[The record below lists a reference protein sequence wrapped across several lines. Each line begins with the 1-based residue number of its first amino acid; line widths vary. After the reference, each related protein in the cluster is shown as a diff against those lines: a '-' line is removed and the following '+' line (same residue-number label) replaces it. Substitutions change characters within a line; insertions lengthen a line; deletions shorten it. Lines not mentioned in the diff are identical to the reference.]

1 MLPSRLA
8 EIDAVFADA
17 LDLDPVERPA
27 FLAARCA
34 GDTALR
40 LEVEQLLRH
49 SGFELA
55 AVIEPLRSFVRQI
68 TAPAEGDEGLA
79 AGETVGAWTI
89 VQAIGRGGMGLVYLV
104 TRSDGSFEKRA
115 ALKVLPRAASSA
127 EAIRRFEQE
136 RRILARLDH
145 PSIAHLLDGGVD
157 RRGLP
162 YLVLEYVEGVAVDL
176 HCDREQLGIEARI
189 LLLIEIARAVQAA
202 HRNLVVHRDLKPSNL
217 LVTREGKIKL
227 LDFGIAKLLES
238 DTAPAEA
245 TSSLAL
251 TPACASPEQV
261 RGEPVTTASDVYQ
274 LGLLLSGLLTGHP
287 PQEASFSSLQALV
300 RAVCEES
307 PVPPSVAVLA
317 PLGERSAV
325 ELAAQRRSTPLRL
338 ARRFRPEMDAIV
350 ARAVEKDPERRYPS
364 AEQFATD
371 LERYLDGR
379 PVHARRA
386 NPFQRS
392 WKWVRRNRALTAT
405 AALAA
410 LFAVGYATTVTLQAR
425 ALALERDRA
434 RLEAAK
440 ATEVERFVVG
450 LFDVSDP
457 ATSLGKTIDAI
468 TLLERGAERVES
480 GLADQPVV
488 QARLLSTLGHI
499 YGRLGRLAEGRKLE
513 ERSLELRRQAFGPR
527 HVDVAE
533 SLHRLGSLARQLGDH
548 AAAKPLLVEALAQRR
563 ELLAPAA
570 PEIAESLTELGY
582 LHYFT
587 GDHTPADACFREALL
602 LRQQGGDLSLIAAAW
617 NSVALVAEKRGELD
631 EAEKLHREALA
642 VNRQL
647 HGERHP
653 DVAINLFNLARV
665 LQRRHDYAAAQPLFE
680 EVLAIDS
687 EVYGPDHPEVATDLT
702 LLANNLQILNQLD
715 RADAQFARALAIFR
729 AKLEP
734 GHHRI
739 ATTLQGI
746 GQLRFAQGRF
756 AEAETLLRE
765 ALELRRAR
773 VGANHVEVAEVL
785 LPLARCLVATG
796 RWEEAEAT
804 WSEAL
809 AMAAGQD
816 PLLVRQLEDDRTRLR
831 GTRPSGAGAG

>member
-27 FLAARCA
+27 FLAARCG
-34 GDTALR
+34 GDADLLR
-40 LEVEQLLRH
+40 EVELLLRP
-49 SGFELA
+49 SGDELSK
-55 AVIEPLRSFVRQI
+55 VIEPLRSYVREL
-68 TAPAEGDEGLA
+68 THAGEEGLA
-79 AGETVGAWTI
+79 AGETVGSWTI
-89 VQAIGRGGMGLVYLV
+89 VQPIGRGGMGVVYLV
-104 TRSDGSFEKRA
+104 TRSDGSFQKKA
-115 ALKVLPRAASSA
+115 ALKVLPHAASSG

-136 RRILARLDH
+136 RQILARLDH
-145 PSIAHLLDGGVD
+145 PSIARLLDGGVE

-162 YLVLEYVEGVAVDL
+162 YLVLEHVEGVAVDE
-176 HCDREQLGIEARI
+176 HCDRERLAVEERI
-189 LLLIEIARAVQAA
+189 GLVVEIARAVQAA

-217 LVTREGKIKL
+217 LVTPEGQVKL

-238 DTAPAEA
+238 EATPAEA
-245 TSSLAL
+245 TSSLAM

-261 RGEPVTTASDVYQ
+261 RGEAITTASDVYQ

-287 PQEASFSSLQALV
+287 PQQASFGSLQALV
-300 RAVCEES
+300 RAVCEAS
-307 PVPPSVAVLA
+307 PPPPSVAVLA
-317 PLGERSAV
+317 PLGDRSAA
-325 ELAAQRRSTPLRL
+325 ELAALRRSTPVRL
-338 ARRFRPEMDAIV
+338 ARRFRPELDAIV
-350 ARAVEKDPERRYPS
+350 ARALEKDPERRYPS
-364 AEQFATD
+364 AEHLAAD
-371 LERYLDGR
+371 LERFLAGR
-379 PVHARRA
+379 PVQARRA
-386 NPFQRS
+386 NPLQRS
-392 WKWVRRNRALTAT
+392 WKWVRRNRALTVA
-405 AALAA
+405 AALAVLLA
-410 LFAVGYATTVTLQAR
+410 IGYAVTVTVQAR
-425 ALALERDRA
+425 ALAVERDRA

-457 ATSLGKTIDAI
+457 ATSLGKTIDAL
-468 TLLERGAERVES
+468 TLLERGVERIELE
-480 GLADQPVV
+480 LAGQPVV

-513 ERSLELRRQAFGPR
+513 ERSLELRRQTFGPR
-527 HVDVAE
+527 HSEVAE
-533 SLHRLGSLARQLGDH
+533 SLHRLGALSRQLGDH

-570 PEIAESLTELGY
+570 QEIAESLTELGY

-587 GDHTPADACFREALL
+587 GEHVPADACFREALA
-602 LRQQGGDLSLIAAAW
+602 LRQQAGDLSLVAAAW

-631 EAEKLHREALA
+631 EAERLHREALA

-665 LQRRHDYAAAQPLFE
+665 LQRRHDYAGAQPLFE
-680 EVLAIDS
+680 EVLEIDT

-702 LLANNLQILNQLD
+702 LLANNLQILRQLD
-715 RADAQFARALAIFR
+715 RADEHFARALAIFR

-756 AEAETLLRE
+756 AEAEALLRE
-765 ALELRRAR
+765 ALALRRAR
-773 VGANHVEVAEVL
+773 VGASHVEVAEVL

-796 RWEEAEAT
+796 RWEEAEAA

-809 AMAAGQD
+809 AMAAGRD
-816 PLLVRQLEDDRTRLR
+816 PLLVRQLEDDRARLR
-831 GTRPSGAGAG
+831 ATRPQGSGAA

>member
-27 FLAARCA
+27 FLAARCG
-34 GDTALR
+34 GDAEL
-40 LEVEQLLRH
+40 LGEVELLLRH
-49 SGFELA
+49 SGEELSL
-55 AVIEPLRSFVRQI
+55 VIEPLRSFVREL
-68 TAPAEGDEGLA
+68 ADAGEEGLA
-79 AGETVGAWTI
+79 AGETVGSWTI
-89 VQAIGRGGMGLVYLV
+89 VQPIGRGGMGVVYLV

-115 ALKVLPRAASSA
+115 ALKVLPHAASSGD
-127 EAIRRFEQE
+127 AIRRFEQE

-145 PSIAHLLDGGVD
+145 PSIARLLDGGVD

-162 YLVLEYVEGVAVDL
+162 YLVLEYVEGIAVDL
-176 HCDREQLGIEARI
+176 HCDRGRLTVEERI
-189 LLLIEIARAVQAA
+189 GLVIEIARAVQAA

-217 LVTREGKIKL
+217 LVTPDGQVKL
-227 LDFGIAKLLES
+227 LDFGIAKLVES
-238 DTAPAEA
+238 EAAPAEA
-245 TSSLAL
+245 TSSLAM

-261 RGEPVTTASDVYQ
+261 RGEAITTASDVYQ

-287 PQEASFSSLQALV
+287 PQQASFSSLQALV
-300 RAVCEES
+300 RAVCEEN
-307 PVPPSVAVLA
+307 PAPPSVAVLA
-317 PLGERSAV
+317 ALGERPAA
-325 ELAAQRRSTPLRL
+325 ELAALRRSTPARL
-338 ARRFRPEMDAIV
+338 ARRFRPELDAIV
-350 ARAVEKDPERRYPS
+350 ARALEKDPERRYPS
-364 AEQFATD
+364 AEHLAAD
-371 LERYLDGR
+371 LERFLAGI
-379 PVHARRA
+379 PVKARRA
-386 NPFQRS
+386 NLLQRG
-392 WKWVRRNRALTAT
+392 WKWVRRNPALATT
-405 AALAA
+405 AALAL
-410 LFAVGYATTVTLQAR
+410 LFAVGYATTVTFQAR
-425 ALALERDRA
+425 ALAVERDRA

-457 ATSLGKTIDAI
+457 AISLGKTIDAL
-468 TLLERGAERVES
+468 TLLERGAARVDAE
-480 GLADQPVV
+480 LAGQPVV

-499 YGRLGRLAEGRKLE
+499 YGRLGRLTEGRRLE
-513 ERSLELRRQAFGPR
+513 ERSLGLRRQAFGPR
-527 HVDVAE
+527 HPEVAE
-533 SLHRLGSLARQLGDH
+533 SLHRLGALARQLGDH
-548 AAAKPLLVEALAQRR
+548 PTAEPLLVEALAQRR
-563 ELLAPAA
+563 AFLAPAA
-570 PEIAESLTELGY
+570 PEIADSLTELGY
-582 LHYFT
+582 LHYFK
-587 GDHTPADACFREALL
+587 GDHAPADAAFREALAI
-602 LRQQGGDLSLIAAAW
+602 RQQVGNLSLVAAAW

-631 EAEKLHREALA
+631 EAERLHREALA

-665 LQRRHDYAAAQPLFE
+665 FQRRHDYAGAQPLFE
-680 EVLAIDS
+680 EVLAIDI

-715 RADAQFARALAIFR
+715 RADEHFSRALAIFR

-746 GQLRFAQGRF
+746 GQLRFAQGRM
-756 AEAETLLRE
+756 AEAEALLRE

-773 VGANHVEVAEVL
+773 VGSSHVEVAEIL

-809 AMAAGQD
+809 AMAAESD
-816 PLLVRQLEDDRTRLR
+816 PLLVHQLEDDRARLR
-831 GTRPSGAGAG
+831 AQRPQGGAS